1 MASPYFSP
9 KFNLSIVVLSA
20 LFCLTPIFNLSNEAP
35 YSTDDSVVFG
45 YVTSTLVQR
54 SPSLMASF
62 FVALIPAGD
71 LFLDVPSHFFSF
83 FYGDKKL
90 ARRSDLPPAVVR
102 LSDLERFSF
111 IVGVGIQ
118 SCVWFSSESE
128 NIPTLGILYFSTTN
142 SSILLVAGPI
152 LAYLQRCTTTFT
164 SLRVLS
170 ISIIGSLGFA
180 ILTICNFFRN
190 DIVVYRILNQL
201 GSLLTSI
208 ACLIYVVLTFWCAIK
223 YLNKK
228 LNTVEERD
236 ALISCMNCKAGRL
249 GTSNDSTDNDTEL
262 YENHI
267 PALHVTALFIIF
279 ISSAYTHLISLL
291 ATDADR
297 GTAYERK
304 NYVCIVAQIIVLI
317 TELRIRKNEIARG
330 LVSLYLNLSYLHHVA
345 IGDIISN
352 CSHVDPYIFS
362 NIPFLRRSHC

>member
-1 MASPYFSP
+1 MICIPPPELTSFSLMVPFQFSP
-9 KFNLSIVVLSA
+9 KFTLSIIVLSA
-20 LFCLTPIFNLSNEAP
+20 AFCLTPLFNLREEAR

-45 YVTSTLVQR
+45 FVTSTLVQR

-71 LFLDVPSHFFSF
+71 LFLDVPSHICSF
-83 FYGDKKL
+83 LNGDKKL
-90 ARRSDLPPAVVR
+90 RRKSDAPPVVVR

-111 IVGVGIQ
+111 ILGVGIQ
-118 SCVWFSSESE
+118 SCVWFSSEAVSL
-128 NIPTLGILYFSTTN
+128 PTLGILYFSTTN

-170 ISIIGSLGFA
+170 ITITGCIGFA

-190 DIVVYRILNQL
+190 DVETYRILNHL

-208 ACLIYVVLTFWCAIK
+208 ACLIYLVLAAWCAVK
-223 YLNKK
+223 YLRKK
-228 LNTVEERD
+228 LSTVEERN
-236 ALISCMNCKAGRL
+236 ALISCMQCKSRRL
-249 GTSNDSTDNDTEL
+249 WTPGDSTDNDSEL
-262 YENHI
+262 YENYI

-279 ISSAYTHLISLL
+279 ISSAYTHLIALL

-330 LVSLYLNLSYLHHVA
+330 LVSVYLS
-345 IGDIISN
+345 
-352 CSHVDPYIFS
+352 SH
-362 NIPFLRRSHC
+362 